1 MENLKKLETMLE
13 EIDKNSFD
21 IISESLKKERIRRKI
36 LTQIITEQDQAID
49 FLKETIKSLEEYIKE
64 IEMSNKEEF

>member
-1 MENLKKLETMLE
+1 MENLKKLEIMLE

-21 IISESLKKERIRRKI
+21 IISQSLKKERTRRKI

-49 FLKETIKSLEEYIKE
+49 FLKETITSLEEYIKE
-64 IEMSNKEEF
+64 IEMNNREEF